1 MSLEPHPS
9 YVLTAAAGRMA
20 YSIGLHRK
28 LDESGLS
35 ESEIN
40 QRRNVFWI
48 VYIMDKVLALRL
60 GHPSVMNDNDI
71 GVDLPKEH
79 KSFSFYPDGS
89 QRYDIFRCQVRLALL
104 ESRIYTELYSAAA
117 HRRSA
122 LERLR
127 SVGQIDKE
135 LQEWRTTVPIEIRPD
150 EFIRCSQEQFPP
162 VFLMHFEYYNCLTT
176 IHRVSIHHRGS
187 WTNDDVIEMTSTP
200 HNPQLNPRVY
210 SSQSI
215 CLAAARSTIKLLQYI
230 EVVDKFR
237 FDKFIWLAP
246 FTSFLFS
253 HDPVSNHTDSYK
265 RTQMYYPLSAFL
277 LLFANTLHNPEDP
290 STSSDIQLMDLCIN
304 VLLPTIDH
312 PGPFNTTASLQLFQ
326 KLRNVAKK
334 FLENNYRSESKK
346 TKRSH
351 DSDLPKE
358 DSSYSSVSVVPE
370 PLTPSPQPQVNLSSQ
385 SFMVSKVHP
394 HI

>member
-1 MSLEPHPS
+1 LTFQEPSLLAVQAFCGMVRYCPRNSLELQLTLLQAFLQQMSLEPHPS

-28 LDESGLS
+28 LDEFGLS

-187 WTNDDVIEMTSTP
+187 WTNDDVAEMTSTP
-200 HNPQLNPRVY
+200 HNPELNPRVY

-215 CLAAARSTIKLLQYI
+215 CLTAARSTIKLLQYM
-230 EVVDKFR
+230 EAVEKFR
-237 FDKFIWLAP
+237 FDKFIWLAHL
-246 FTSFLFS
+246 TSFL
-253 HDPVSNHTDSYK
+253 
-265 RTQMYYPLSAFL
+265 
-277 LLFANTLHNPEDP
+277 LFHGLVCH
-290 STSSDIQLMDLCIN
+290 II
-304 VLLPTIDH
+304 
-312 PGPFNTTASLQLFQ
+312 
-326 KLRNVAKK
+326 
-334 FLENNYRSESKK
+334 
-346 TKRSH
+346 
-351 DSDLPKE
+351 
-358 DSSYSSVSVVPE
+358 
-370 PLTPSPQPQVNLSSQ
+370 LTPTKGLKCTTPYLLSCYYSQ
-385 SFMVSKVHP
+385 IHCTIPKTHP
-394 HI
+394 LPLISNSWISASTFYCR